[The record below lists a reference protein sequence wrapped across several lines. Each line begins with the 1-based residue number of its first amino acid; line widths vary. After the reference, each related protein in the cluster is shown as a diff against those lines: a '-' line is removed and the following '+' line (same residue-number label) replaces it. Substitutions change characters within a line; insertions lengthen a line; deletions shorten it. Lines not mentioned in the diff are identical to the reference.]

1 MNVGFTDQRD
11 LNIYKYRGLH
21 LYNHGRQQHSSR
33 LYTAEPGSTKSPSTM
48 SPPLTTATSFTNLPS
63 GIRIFHRTAGPKSAP
78 NILLLHGY
86 PSSSHQFRNLIPLLA
101 AKGYRITAPDLPGF
115 GFTEVPDSL
124 NYQYTFANLAS
135 TIAEFLE
142 VSNIR
147 SYAVYIFDYGSPT
160 GLRIAIREDSSVK
173 AIISQNG
180 NAYEEGLLPF
190 WDPLRKFWAQEPGSD
205 EENASRTQLEGAVL
219 TPEATKWQYVD
230 GEPRPELIDPASW
243 TLDQALLERPG
254 QKKIQLDLF
263 KDYADNL
270 KLYPRIQEYFR
281 KSQVPLLAVWG
292 KNDQIFGNAG
302 AEAFKR
308 DLPNAEVELWDG
320 GHFLV
325 ESHTVEVAERIER
338 FLGTVDFGS

>member
-1 MNVGFTDQRD
+1 M
-11 LNIYKYRGLH
+11 
-21 LYNHGRQQHSSR
+21 S
-33 LYTAEPGSTKSPSTM
+33 
-48 SPPLTTATSFTNLPS
+48 SPPTTTTAFTTLPS
-63 GIRIFHRTAGPKSAP
+63 GIRIFHRTAGPQSAP

-101 AKGYRITAPDLPGF
+101 AKGYRVTAPDLPGF
-115 GFTEVPDSL
+115 GFTEVPEDL
-124 NYQYTFANLAS
+124 NFQYTFANLAS

-142 VSNIR
+142 VAKIR

-160 GLRIAIREDSSVK
+160 GLRIAIRDDSGVK

-190 WDPLRKFWAQEPGSD
+190 WDPLRKLWAQEAGS
-205 EENASRTQLEGAVL
+205 EEEQATRTQIEGAVL
-219 TPEATKWQYVD
+219 TPEATKWQYTE
-230 GEPRPELIDPASW
+230 GEPNPDLIDPTSW

-263 KDYADNL
+263 KDYGENV
-270 KLYPRIQEYFR
+270 KLYPQIQEYFR
-281 KSQVPLLAVWG
+281 QSQVPLLAAWG
-292 KNDQIFGNAG
+292 KNDQIFGNKG

-325 ESHTVEVAERIER
+325 ESRTGEIAERIGR